1 MSNFGRTLFGGSR
14 FIFWCV
20 GPLSLLCGLGCV
32 IGAPFALAA
41 KDWKAGT
48 ALVLLGIC
56 GVCLFLALL
65 NSKRFLWAARV
76 VTGIVALCYVLYFAE
91 TYFVEKQSLT
101 PSQKKSEATPWNAIM
116 GFVVIGLPCI
126 WFTVRGRFRSEEG
139 ANQSSEPTVMSVTP
153 RADARVAPATTVAH
167 L

>member
-20 GPLSLLCGLGCV
+20 GPLVLLCGLGGV
-32 IGAPFALAA
+32 IGAAFALAS

-48 ALVLLGIC
+48 ALLLLGVS

-91 TYFVEKQSLT
+91 TYFVEKRVLV
-101 PSQKKSEATPWNAIM
+101 PSQTKSEATPWNAIM
-116 GFVVIGLPCI
+116 GFIVIGLPCI
-126 WFTVRGRFRSEEG
+126 WFTVRGRFRNGEE
-139 ANQSSEPTVMSVTP
+139 ANRHCTPTTLRSD
-153 RADARVAPATTVAH
+153 R
-167 L
+167 